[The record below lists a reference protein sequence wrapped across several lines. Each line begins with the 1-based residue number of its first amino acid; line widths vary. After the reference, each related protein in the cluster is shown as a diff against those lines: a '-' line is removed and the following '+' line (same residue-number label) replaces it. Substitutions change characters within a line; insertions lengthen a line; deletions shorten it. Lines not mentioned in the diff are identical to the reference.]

1 MALTPERRPS
11 TGSSTDLSIPNQLQ
25 RRRYSRAYKQP
36 TIEKTAK
43 GIMVLVQEEPYE
55 GMTEETPG
63 EVLNPEASKFGNLM
77 AKLGI
82 VALTLLGVAASVVGH
97 TPLVAAVQLLGFL
110 IAFSAIFALYVGLFL
125 WWGSWCRISVQPS
138 VKTVATLCGVTL
150 LCDISARAVLMYVSI
165 PDLPFEAFY
174 YILVGTLLFFILPLS
189 VHKDGLNGM
198 FSQEMC
204 VYVGLTI
211 FLDYC
216 SVSMFGYVLPPF
228 LLTQVVCASTF
239 LGLTLSLV
247 GHRFP
252 QFSLTET
259 YWKLKKR
266 KSRKESSLM
275 RLSVSKKPSNAPSI
289 AGSIASNVPSRL
301 SYSSVSSLTSAFP
314 QVSLCP
320 D

>member
-11 TGSSTDLSIPNQLQ
+11 TGSSTDLSISNPLQ
-25 RRRYSRAYKQP
+25 RRRYSRAYQP
-36 TIEKTAK
+36 PPLEKTAK
-43 GIMVLVQEEPYE
+43 GIMVRVQEEPFE
-55 GMTEETPG
+55 GKTEETPG
-63 EVLNPEASKFGNLM
+63 EVLNPEASKFGNFM
-77 AKLGI
+77 AKVGLIG
-82 VALTLLGVAASVVGH
+82 LTLLGLAASVVGH

-110 IAFSAIFALYVGLFL
+110 VAFSGILGLYVGLFL
-125 WWGSWCRISVQPS
+125 WWGSWSHASVQLN
-138 VKTVATLCGVTL
+138 VKTVFTLYGVSL
-150 LCDISARAVLMYVSI
+150 LCDVFARAVMMYVNI
-165 PDLPFEAFY
+165 PDLPFEASY
-174 YILVGTLLFFILPLS
+174 YILVGTLLFFVLPLF

-216 SVSMFGYVLPPF
+216 SVSMFDYIVPSF

-239 LGLTLSLV
+239 LGLTVSLI

-252 QFSLTET
+252 RLSLTET

-266 KSRKESSLM
+266 ESQKESSVM
-275 RLSVSKKPSNAPSI
+275 RLSVAKKPSNAPSI
-289 AGSIASNVPSRL
+289 AGSTASNVPSRV
-301 SYSSVSSLTSAFP
+301 SYSSVSSFTSAFP
-314 QVSLCP
+314 QVRLCP